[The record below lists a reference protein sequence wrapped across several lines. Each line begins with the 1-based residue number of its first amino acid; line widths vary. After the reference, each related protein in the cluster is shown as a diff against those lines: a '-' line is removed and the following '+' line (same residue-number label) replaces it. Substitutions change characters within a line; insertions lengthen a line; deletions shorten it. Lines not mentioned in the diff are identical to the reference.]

1 MWYLM
6 TCPNNWKQL
15 CLETSTTI
23 PIDISSKIL
32 QDNWLNAKEREL
44 KYNAR
49 QKEQR
54 IRETYSLEESITP
67 LLSDP
72 EKGEQSMSF
81 LEVHINGAT
90 TFTN

>member
-1 MWYLM
+1 M

-49 QKEQR
+49 QKE
-54 IRETYSLEESITP
+54 
-67 LLSDP
+67 
-72 EKGEQSMSF
+72 
-81 LEVHINGAT
+81 
-90 TFTN
+90 

>member
-49 QKEQR
+49 QKE
-54 IRETYSLEESITP
+54 
-67 LLSDP
+67 
-72 EKGEQSMSF
+72 
-81 LEVHINGAT
+81 
-90 TFTN
+90 